1 MRENPLYTLRLLGPD
16 GGLQHG
22 RCGSLGGSSLA
33 RLATGVCPRVPRI
46 TTVPKQT
53 EKRKRFRSGCHNH
66 RGRKSFIPVGHP
78 RLVCLEALD
87 VTCLRFSLAPF
98 SSSSSSSSPAVASL
112 KPKPRLATPQEKSLN
127 RSRPLKAVGK
137 CDE

>member
-1 MRENPLYTLRLLGPD
+1 MLYHICLRKHSALLCERIPYTPFGSSD
-16 GGLQHG
+16 ETEALQHG

-53 EKRKRFRSGCHNH
+53 KKRKRFRSGCHNH

-98 SSSSSSSSPAVASL
+98 SSSSSSSSSLAVASL
-112 KPKPRLATPQEKSLN
+112 KPKPRLATP
-127 RSRPLKAVGK
+127 
-137 CDE
+137 